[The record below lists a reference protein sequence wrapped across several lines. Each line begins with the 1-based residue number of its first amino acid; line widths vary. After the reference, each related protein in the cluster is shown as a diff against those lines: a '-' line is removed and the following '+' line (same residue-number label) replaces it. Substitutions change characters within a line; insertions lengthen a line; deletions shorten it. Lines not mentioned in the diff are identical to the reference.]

1 MPSAL
6 RRKFFASSIDPQE
19 GSSTSASTT
28 EFGTAEMHVQ
38 DPERYAPHGDS
49 KHAQNEVTAD
59 QASEE
64 VPNEDAQ
71 AGVTQAEAITLSW
84 TKSSM
89 IATYALMWS
98 IYCVNAFQSNI
109 TSNLSPYITS
119 GFEAHSLLPVI
130 SIISSIM
137 GAATYMPL
145 AKVLNLWDRTVGLLL
160 MLVFFLL
167 GLILSAT
174 CNGIGTYCA
183 AQVFYAIGSAGLI
196 FCVDVVTI
204 DTSTLRSRGL
214 AYALTS
220 SPFIITAYAGPA
232 AAEQFYA
239 TNWRWGYGTFCIV
252 LPCVVLPFFGLL
264 RYFKSKA
271 KKNGLLKPKAA
282 SGRTF
287 KQSVWYYIIEFDVL
301 GVFLLTAGLALFLLP
316 FTIAGSAEED
326 WKTPHIIVMLVIG
339 FCCLIAFALAE
350 RFLAP
355 VPFLPWELLANRTV
369 IGACLIDA
377 TYQISYYCWNDYFT
391 SYLQVV
397 FGTSIATAGY
407 IGSIFDVVSGVW
419 LFCVGF
425 AIKGSRRFRWL
436 LWIAVPLYIL
446 GIGLMIYFRK
456 PDFSVGYT
464 IMCQIFIAFAGGTM
478 IICQQVAVLSA
489 SDHNNAAAALAFLNV
504 FGNIGGGIGGSISGA
519 VWQHTLPSAL
529 QKYLPADALADW
541 ETIYEDLDTQLSYP
555 MGDPVRDAIIKAY
568 AIAQSRMLIAGTCI
582 MATSL
587 VWMFIIK
594 DVKLTKKQT
603 KGVLF

>member
-1 MPSAL
+1 M
-6 RRKFFASSIDPQE
+6 
-19 GSSTSASTT
+19 ST
-28 EFGTAEMHVQ
+28 
-38 DPERYAPHGDS
+38 R
-49 KHAQNEVTAD
+49 
-59 QASEE
+59 
-64 VPNEDAQ
+64 
-71 AGVTQAEAITLSW
+71 
-84 TKSSM
+84 
-89 IATYALMWS
+89 MWC

-109 TSNLSPYITS
+109 TGNLSAYITS

-145 AKVLNLWDRTVGLLL
+145 AKVLNLWDRTVGLLI
-160 MLVFFLL
+160 MLCFFLL

-174 CNGIGTYCA
+174 CNSIGTYCA

-220 SPFIITAYAGPA
+220 SPYIITAYAGPA
-232 AAEQFYA
+232 SAEQFYA

-264 RYFKSKA
+264 RYFRSKA
-271 KKNGLLKPKAA
+271 KKNGLLKEKPK

-287 KQSVWYYIIEFDVL
+287 KQSVWYYVIEFDVL
-301 GVFLLTAGLALFLLP
+301 GVFLLTAGLSLFLLP
-316 FTIAGSAEED
+316 FTIAGSAEDD
-326 WKTPHIIVMLVIG
+326 WKTPHIIIMLVFGVACLIG
-339 FCCLIAFALAE
+339 FAVAE

-377 TYQISYYCWNDYFT
+377 TYQISYYCWYDYFT

-397 FGTSIATAGY
+397 FGTSLATAGY
-407 IGSIFDVVSGVW
+407 ISSIFDVVSGVW

-425 AIKGSRRFRWL
+425 AIKGTNRFRWL

-446 GIGLMIYFRK
+446 GIGLMIYFRQ
-456 PDFSVGYT
+456 PGFSVGYT

-519 VWQHTLPSAL
+519 VWQHTLPGAL
-529 QKYLPADALADW
+529 QKYLPAEALADW
-541 ETIYEDLDTQLSYP
+541 ETIYEDLATQLSYP
-555 MGDPVRDAIIKAY
+555 MGDPVREAIIKAY
-568 AIAQSRMLIAGTCI
+568 AVGQSRMLIAGTCI

-587 VWMFIIK
+587 IWMFVIR
-594 DVKLTKKQT
+594 DVRLNRTQT
-603 KGVLF
+603 KGILF